1 MNKSI
6 FCSQDLFADLEGR
19 KEIYREDV
27 VDTWDGMLSLEEIQ
41 QVCYSDINGVLF
53 QIIGILLWHVV
64 ISLPFRYPLLLSK
77 KVFFKIN

>member
-1 MNKSI
+1 MNQLI

-41 QVCYSDINGVLF
+41 QVCYSDINGVLYSNYRN
-53 QIIGILLWHVV
+53 IVMACGILITLP
-64 ISLPFRYPLLLSK
+64 IPSSLEKGIL
-77 KVFFKIN
+77 